1 MILLSHPTGN
11 ENVRQAARAFQE
23 ADLLGEFWTCLNWN
37 PDSVINR
44 ALPKALRDQLARRSF
59 PQNVRPFVHT
69 APVREL
75 GRLLFGMF
83 GIDAVMQDLD
93 RQVACSFTSREELQ
107 RSLCL

>member
-44 ALPKALRDQLARRSF
+44 APAKIFARSISA
-59 PQNVRPFVHT
+59 PFVS
-69 APVREL
+69 AK
-75 GRLLFGMF
+75 
-83 GIDAVMQDLD
+83 
-93 RQVACSFTSREELQ
+93 CSSICAHRAGSRAGP
-107 RSLCL
+107 SSFWNVWH